1 MNLPQVQENVISQHD
16 VFAIRESALSWCL
29 YAVLMCI
36 LTFATFGNLSTHLF
50 HTHDQEYLQ
59 DTAASQ
65 GDFWFVVSP
74 QRIYPGRPTF
84 NLYLWAAYK
93 LFKEEPAGYHLLQVW
108 LHFLASL
115 LVAFTFRRLGATF
128 ELSLIGGLLFLMNV
142 AHFRAVHWISAT
154 SYILALVF
162 GLGAVLLYHRGLE
175 ADRRVWTL
183 AAALVLAAA
192 VCAHPSAAIVA
203 LLCLFLA
210 LQRRLAI
217 WRAAY
222 ACLPLFAAAFISG
235 VVLTVVYSGAPQVE
249 ATLRA
254 PEFLAVIRNLL
265 WMGGRLITNAFW
277 LPDFILLE
285 EYTYWELA
293 AGFLLLSGSLFL
305 AVRKGSSLLFWTVWS
320 VAFILPFITSQIL
333 GNASGPSRYLY
344 LSSAG
349 TCFIFAWAIQT
360 LTIRA
365 KRRSKNASRVLL
377 AGIVSIILVSSF
389 LGLGKT
395 EAISLYHSGRTY
407 FARGDRQLAL
417 RQFKKAI
424 TQAPAVLPPDVYMR
438 LAHTAFSLGKSVEP
452 TLQSALAGDPT
463 SRELNM
469 LLGVNAFLSSD
480 SKVRQSGEKR
490 VQTTLESSKGNKVL
504 RWHTAVAFNNLAGF
518 HLEAEDY
525 QKAIDLS
532 YNALLYSPN
541 YAMAYLN
548 LGHALH
554 RKGEPD
560 KAVKIFQVLL
570 EVQPDNWKA
579 ILGLALSY
587 QSLDKIKK
595 AIIAYRRVLYLN
607 PNLAEVHFDLGAHYF
622 NRGEF
627 GEAAEYFRQTLRLSP
642 DFLPARLALARSY
655 ARIGQYHLA
664 IEEYRNTLSL
674 HPGND
679 EARSRLKSLLERE
692 QP

>member
-1 MNLPQVQENVISQHD
+1 MISQHD
-16 VFAIRESALSWCL
+16 VFAIRETALSWCL
-29 YAVLMCI
+29 YVVLLGI

-59 DTAASQ
+59 DAAVSQ

-74 QRIYPGRPTF
+74 ERIYPGRPTF

-93 LFKEEPAGYHLLQVW
+93 FFKEDPAGYHHLQVW

-115 LVAFTFRRLGATF
+115 LVAFTFRRLGANF

-154 SYILALVF
+154 SYVLALIL
-162 GLGAVLLYHRGLE
+162 GLGTVLLFFRRLE
-175 ADRRVWTL
+175 TGRREWTP

-192 VCAHPSAAIVA
+192 ICAHPSAAIVA

-222 ACLPLFAAAFISG
+222 ACLPLFAATFISG

-254 PEFLAVIRNLL
+254 PELLAVIRNLL
-265 WMGGRLITNAFW
+265 WMGGRLFTNAFW
-277 LPDFILLE
+277 LPEFVLLE

-293 AGFLLLSGSLFL
+293 AGFLVLSGSLFL
-305 AVRKGSSLLFWTVWS
+305 AVRNGSSLLFWTVWS

-344 LSSAG
+344 LSSVGA
-349 TCFIFAWAIQT
+349 CFIFAWAIQT

-389 LGLGKT
+389 FGLGKT
-395 EAISLYHSGRTY
+395 EAVSLYHSGRTY
-407 FARGDRQLAL
+407 FAREDKQLAL
-417 RQFKKAI
+417 TQFERAI
-424 TQAPAVLPPDVYMR
+424 TQAPAVLPSDAYTR
-438 LAHTAFSLGKSVEP
+438 LAHTAFTLGKSVEP
-452 TLQSALAGDPT
+452 ILRTALARDPE

-469 LLGVNAFLSSD
+469 LLGVSAYLSD
-480 SKVRQSGEKR
+480 DPQNREAGDKR
-490 VQTTLESSKGNKVL
+490 VQEALQSSQDHELG
-504 RWHTAVAFNNLAGF
+504 HDTAVAFSNLAAF
-518 HLEAEDY
+518 YVETTDY
-525 QKAIDLS
+525 QTAIHLC
-532 YNALLYSPN
+532 NRALDYRSHHPPAL
-541 YAMAYLN
+541 LN
-548 LGHALH
+548 LGSALYQI
-554 RKGEPD
+554 EETD
-560 KAVKIFQVLL
+560 KALKIFQMLL
-570 EVQPDNWKA
+570 RVQPDNWKA
-579 ILGLALSY
+579 TVGLARSY
-587 QSLDKIKK
+587 QRLGKVDE
-595 AIIAYRRVLYLN
+595 AVIAFRRVLSLN
-607 PNLAEVHFDLGAHYF
+607 PSFPEAHFDLGAHHF

-627 GEAAEYFRQTLRLSP
+627 SEAAENFRETLQLSP

-664 IEEYRNTLSL
+664 IQEYRHALSL
-674 HPGND
+674 HPDND
-679 EARSRLKSLLERE
+679 EARSRLKSLLELKR
-692 QP
+692 

>member
-320 VAFILPFITSQIL
+320 VAFISAIHHISNPWQRVWTISISLSLVRRHLLHFRL
-333 GNASGPSRYLY
+333 GDSDADNSCKEEKQERVTG
-344 LSSAG
+344 
-349 TCFIFAWAIQT
+349 
-360 LTIRA
+360 
-365 KRRSKNASRVLL
+365 ASRGHCVNHTGFQFLRTRQNRSHLTLSFWKDLL
-377 AGIVSIILVSSF
+377 CPW
-389 LGLGKT
+389 
-395 EAISLYHSGRTY
+395 
-407 FARGDRQLAL
+407 RQA
-417 RQFKKAI
+417 
-424 TQAPAVLPPDVYMR
+424 T
-438 LAHTAFSLGKSVEP
+438 
-452 TLQSALAGDPT
+452 
-463 SRELNM
+463 
-469 LLGVNAFLSSD
+469 
-480 SKVRQSGEKR
+480 
-490 VQTTLESSKGNKVL
+490 
-504 RWHTAVAFNNLAGF
+504 GF
-518 HLEAEDY
+518 
-525 QKAIDLS
+525 
-532 YNALLYSPN
+532 
-541 YAMAYLN
+541 
-548 LGHALH
+548 
-554 RKGEPD
+554 
-560 KAVKIFQVLL
+560 KAV
-570 EVQPDNWKA
+570 
-579 ILGLALSY
+579 
-587 QSLDKIKK
+587 
-595 AIIAYRRVLYLN
+595 
-607 PNLAEVHFDLGAHYF
+607 
-622 NRGEF
+622 
-627 GEAAEYFRQTLRLSP
+627 
-642 DFLPARLALARSY
+642 
-655 ARIGQYHLA
+655 
-664 IEEYRNTLSL
+664 
-674 HPGND
+674 
-679 EARSRLKSLLERE
+679 
-692 QP
+692 